1 MGPDAAK
8 SNTLA
13 PALRSDIAI
22 AAWTRAMLLKNGAI
36 AREMTPVVTEL
47 VPELKDDLAE
57 YAKTSDAGAG
67 QAAAIFAILRH
78 PGFRPFVSASPG
90 RGWFYSTTDNHFN
103 SIDNFGD
110 NWWCNFL
117 PIEKN
122 QHPTGGFYLM
132 FSTLRAPLQE
142 IYPGGAVSAPEF
154 LSVQDK
160 NTTAEELNSLAA
172 LLAAPRWLGEFTIN
186 WAKTHP
192 GDPRVPEALHNV
204 VRSWRYGC
212 TETNEKDAP
221 NYSKDAFEILHTR
234 YPDNDWTKNTPYWFK

>member
-57 YAKTSDAGAG
+57 YAKTSDAG
-67 QAAAIFAILRH
+67 
-78 PGFRPFVSASPG
+78 
-90 RGWFYSTTDNHFN
+90 
-103 SIDNFGD
+103 
-110 NWWCNFL
+110 
-117 PIEKN
+117 
-122 QHPTGGFYLM
+122 
-132 FSTLRAPLQE
+132 
-142 IYPGGAVSAPEF
+142 
-154 LSVQDK
+154 
-160 NTTAEELNSLAA
+160 
-172 LLAAPRWLGEFTIN
+172 
-186 WAKTHP
+186 
-192 GDPRVPEALHNV
+192 
-204 VRSWRYGC
+204 SWRYSC

-221 NYSKDAFEILHTR
+221 NYSNDAFEILHTR